1 MYFISLVSSQSYV
14 AGLRLKI
21 ISLNINGI
29 NENIKQIK
37 LVSFL
42 QENAIDIAMIQEH
55 NVKDLKKIE
64 YLNQFYHII
73 LNKSILLKGG
83 TLIAINRKLPSTIG
97 LTYLHPTSRLSTA
110 FLNIFDKTLY
120 PVNVYAPSG
129 KNKEKEREDFFEQ
142 ELMLAWTA
150 FM

>member
-42 QENAIDIAMIQEH
+42 QENSIDIAMIQEH
-55 NVKDLKKIE
+55 NVKDLKKID

-83 TLIAINRKLPSTIG
+83 TLIAII
-97 LTYLHPTSRLSTA
+97 Y
-110 FLNIFDKTLY
+110 F
-120 PVNVYAPSG
+120 
-129 KNKEKEREDFFEQ
+129 
-142 ELMLAWTA
+142 
-150 FM
+150 